1 VVWAPIPYSPGGM
14 DRYNRDYAAP
24 GGEQRY
30 KNANG
35 EIVDVPS
42 RFRHKMGTDGIGRDL
57 TSGLIHGTRISLM
70 VGLVSMGIAALIG
83 IILVMGI
90 GSYFLYNQYETVK
103 AENVALTFAVEEQK
117 KTIEVIKENFER
129 QGKALNNL
137 TARNAEIEGEMTRYL
152 DIFKRHNLNKLAI
165 AKPGLIEKRVNDG
178 TAKIFITIENDSKI
192 LDNLDDAST
201 TDN

>member
-1 VVWAPIPYSPGGM
+1 MS
-14 DRYNRDYAAP
+14 
-24 GGEQRY
+24 
-30 KNANG
+30 K
-35 EIVDVPS
+35 
-42 RFRHKMGTDGIGRDL
+42 
-57 TSGLIHGTRISLM
+57 
-70 VGLVSMGIAALIG
+70 ALIG

-90 GSYFLYNQYETVK
+90 GSYFLYNQYEAVK

-117 KTIEVIKENFER
+117 RTIEVIKENFEK

-137 TARNAEIEGEMTRYL
+137 TSRNAEIEGEMTRYL

-178 TAKIFITIENDSKI
+178 TKQIFITIENDSKQ
-192 LDNLDDAST
+192 LDNLDDPSAN

>member
-1 VVWAPIPYSPGGM
+1 MSKV
-14 DRYNRDYAAP
+14 
-24 GGEQRY
+24 
-30 KNANG
+30 
-35 EIVDVPS
+35 
-42 RFRHKMGTDGIGRDL
+42 
-57 TSGLIHGTRISLM
+57 
-70 VGLVSMGIAALIG
+70 LIG

-90 GSYFLYNQYETVK
+90 GSYFLYNQYEAVK
-103 AENVALTFAVEEQK
+103 AENMALTFAVEEQK

-192 LDNLDDAST
+192 FDNLDDAST

>member
-1 VVWAPIPYSPGGM
+1 MSKV
-14 DRYNRDYAAP
+14 
-24 GGEQRY
+24 
-30 KNANG
+30 
-35 EIVDVPS
+35 
-42 RFRHKMGTDGIGRDL
+42 
-57 TSGLIHGTRISLM
+57 LM
-70 VGLVSMGIAALIG
+70 G

-90 GSYFLYNQYETVK
+90 GSYFLYNQYESVK

-117 KTIEVIKENFER
+117 KTIEVIKENFEK

-178 TAKIFITIENDSKI
+178 TKKVFETIEEDSKS
-192 LDNLDDAST
+192 LDNLDDPTT

>member
-1 VVWAPIPYSPGGM
+1 MSKV
-14 DRYNRDYAAP
+14 
-24 GGEQRY
+24 
-30 KNANG
+30 
-35 EIVDVPS
+35 
-42 RFRHKMGTDGIGRDL
+42 
-57 TSGLIHGTRISLM
+57 
-70 VGLVSMGIAALIG
+70 LIG

-178 TAKIFITIENDSKI
+178 TAKIFITIENDSKM
-192 LDNLDDAST
+192 LDNLDDTST

>member
-1 VVWAPIPYSPGGM
+1 MSKV
-14 DRYNRDYAAP
+14 
-24 GGEQRY
+24 
-30 KNANG
+30 
-35 EIVDVPS
+35 
-42 RFRHKMGTDGIGRDL
+42 
-57 TSGLIHGTRISLM
+57 LM
-70 VGLVSMGIAALIG
+70 G

-90 GSYFLYNQYETVK
+90 GSYFLYNQYEAVK

-178 TAKIFITIENDSKI
+178 TAKIFITIENDSKM
-192 LDNLDDAST
+192 LDNLDDTST

>member
-1 VVWAPIPYSPGGM
+1 MSKV
-14 DRYNRDYAAP
+14 
-24 GGEQRY
+24 
-30 KNANG
+30 
-35 EIVDVPS
+35 
-42 RFRHKMGTDGIGRDL
+42 
-57 TSGLIHGTRISLM
+57 LM
-70 VGLVSMGIAALIG
+70 G

-90 GSYFLYNQYETVK
+90 GSYFLYNQYESVK

-178 TAKIFITIENDSKI
+178 TAKIFITIENDSKQ
-192 LDNLDDAST
+192 LDNLDAPATT
-201 TDN
+201 TD

>member
-1 VVWAPIPYSPGGM
+1 MSKI
-14 DRYNRDYAAP
+14 
-24 GGEQRY
+24 
-30 KNANG
+30 
-35 EIVDVPS
+35 
-42 RFRHKMGTDGIGRDL
+42 
-57 TSGLIHGTRISLM
+57 
-70 VGLVSMGIAALIG
+70 LIG

-90 GSYFLYNQYETVK
+90 GSYFLYNQYEAVK

-178 TAKIFITIENDSKI
+178 TAKIFITIENDSKA

>member
-1 VVWAPIPYSPGGM
+1 MSKV
-14 DRYNRDYAAP
+14 
-24 GGEQRY
+24 
-30 KNANG
+30 
-35 EIVDVPS
+35 
-42 RFRHKMGTDGIGRDL
+42 
-57 TSGLIHGTRISLM
+57 
-70 VGLVSMGIAALIG
+70 LIG

>member
-1 VVWAPIPYSPGGM
+1 MSKV
-14 DRYNRDYAAP
+14 
-24 GGEQRY
+24 
-30 KNANG
+30 
-35 EIVDVPS
+35 
-42 RFRHKMGTDGIGRDL
+42 
-57 TSGLIHGTRISLM
+57 LM
-70 VGLVSMGIAALIG
+70 G

-90 GSYFLYNQYETVK
+90 GSYFLYNQYEAVK

-117 KTIEVIKENFER
+117 RTIEVIKENFEK

-178 TAKIFITIENDSKI
+178 TKQIFITIENDSKQ
-192 LDNLDDAST
+192 LDNLDDPSAN

>member
-1 VVWAPIPYSPGGM
+1 MSKV
-14 DRYNRDYAAP
+14 
-24 GGEQRY
+24 
-30 KNANG
+30 
-35 EIVDVPS
+35 
-42 RFRHKMGTDGIGRDL
+42 
-57 TSGLIHGTRISLM
+57 LM
-70 VGLVSMGIAALIG
+70 G

-90 GSYFLYNQYETVK
+90 GSYFLYNQYEAVK
-103 AENVALTFAVEEQK
+103 AENMALTFAVEEQK

-137 TARNAEIEGEMTRYL
+137 TSRNAEIEGEMTRYL

-178 TAKIFITIENDSKI
+178 TAKIFITIENDSKA

>member
-1 VVWAPIPYSPGGM
+1 MSKV
-14 DRYNRDYAAP
+14 
-24 GGEQRY
+24 
-30 KNANG
+30 
-35 EIVDVPS
+35 
-42 RFRHKMGTDGIGRDL
+42 
-57 TSGLIHGTRISLM
+57 LM
-70 VGLVSMGIAALIG
+70 G

-90 GSYFLYNQYETVK
+90 GSYFLYNQYEAVK
-103 AENVALTFAVEEQK
+103 AENVALTFAVDEQK

>member
-1 VVWAPIPYSPGGM
+1 MS
-14 DRYNRDYAAP
+14 
-24 GGEQRY
+24 
-30 KNANG
+30 K
-35 EIVDVPS
+35 
-42 RFRHKMGTDGIGRDL
+42 
-57 TSGLIHGTRISLM
+57 
-70 VGLVSMGIAALIG
+70 ALIG
-83 IILVMGI
+83 IIIVMGI
-90 GSYFLYNQYETVK
+90 GSYFLYNQYEAVK

-178 TAKIFITIENDSKI
+178 TAKIFITIENDSKQ
-192 LDNLDDAST
+192 LDNLDDTST

>member
-1 VVWAPIPYSPGGM
+1 MS
-14 DRYNRDYAAP
+14 
-24 GGEQRY
+24 
-30 KNANG
+30 K
-35 EIVDVPS
+35 
-42 RFRHKMGTDGIGRDL
+42 
-57 TSGLIHGTRISLM
+57 
-70 VGLVSMGIAALIG
+70 ALIG

-90 GSYFLYNQYETVK
+90 GSYFLYNQYEAVK

-117 KTIEVIKENFER
+117 RTIEVIKENFEK

-152 DIFKRHNLNKLAI
+152 DIFRRHNLNKLAI

-178 TAKIFITIENDSKI
+178 TKQIFITIENDSKQ
-192 LDNLDDAST
+192 LDNLDDPSAN

>member
-1 VVWAPIPYSPGGM
+1 MS
-14 DRYNRDYAAP
+14 
-24 GGEQRY
+24 
-30 KNANG
+30 K
-35 EIVDVPS
+35 
-42 RFRHKMGTDGIGRDL
+42 
-57 TSGLIHGTRISLM
+57 
-70 VGLVSMGIAALIG
+70 ALIG

-90 GSYFLYNQYETVK
+90 GSYFLYNQYEAVK
-103 AENVALTFAVEEQK
+103 AENVALTFAVEEK
-117 KTIEVIKENFER
+117 KRTIEVIKENFEK

-178 TAKIFITIENDSKI
+178 TKQIFITIENDSKQ
-192 LDNLDDAST
+192 LDNLDDPSAN

>member
-1 VVWAPIPYSPGGM
+1 MSKV
-14 DRYNRDYAAP
+14 
-24 GGEQRY
+24 
-30 KNANG
+30 
-35 EIVDVPS
+35 
-42 RFRHKMGTDGIGRDL
+42 
-57 TSGLIHGTRISLM
+57 LM
-70 VGLVSMGIAALIG
+70 G

-90 GSYFLYNQYETVK
+90 GSYFLYNQYESVK
-103 AENVALTFAVEEQK
+103 AENVALTFAVDEQK

-178 TAKIFITIENDSKI
+178 TAKIFITIENDSKA

>member
-1 VVWAPIPYSPGGM
+1 MSKV
-14 DRYNRDYAAP
+14 
-24 GGEQRY
+24 
-30 KNANG
+30 
-35 EIVDVPS
+35 
-42 RFRHKMGTDGIGRDL
+42 
-57 TSGLIHGTRISLM
+57 LM
-70 VGLVSMGIAALIG
+70 G

-90 GSYFLYNQYETVK
+90 GSYFLYNQYEAVK
-103 AENVALTFAVEEQK
+103 AENMALTFAVEEQK

-129 QGKALNNL
+129 QGKTLNNL

>member
-1 VVWAPIPYSPGGM
+1 MS
-14 DRYNRDYAAP
+14 
-24 GGEQRY
+24 
-30 KNANG
+30 K
-35 EIVDVPS
+35 
-42 RFRHKMGTDGIGRDL
+42 
-57 TSGLIHGTRISLM
+57 
-70 VGLVSMGIAALIG
+70 ALIG

-90 GSYFLYNQYETVK
+90 GSYFLYNLYEAVK

-117 KTIEVIKENFER
+117 KTIEVIKENFEK

-178 TAKIFITIENDSKI
+178 TKQIFITIENDSKQ
-192 LDNLDDAST
+192 LDNLDDPST
-201 TDN
+201 TTSN

>member
-1 VVWAPIPYSPGGM
+1 MSKV
-14 DRYNRDYAAP
+14 
-24 GGEQRY
+24 
-30 KNANG
+30 
-35 EIVDVPS
+35 
-42 RFRHKMGTDGIGRDL
+42 
-57 TSGLIHGTRISLM
+57 LM
-70 VGLVSMGIAALIG
+70 G

-90 GSYFLYNQYETVK
+90 GSYFLYNQYESVK

-178 TAKIFITIENDSKI
+178 TKKVFETIEEDSKS
-192 LDNLDDAST
+192 LDNLDDTST

>member
-1 VVWAPIPYSPGGM
+1 MSKV
-14 DRYNRDYAAP
+14 
-24 GGEQRY
+24 
-30 KNANG
+30 
-35 EIVDVPS
+35 
-42 RFRHKMGTDGIGRDL
+42 
-57 TSGLIHGTRISLM
+57 
-70 VGLVSMGIAALIG
+70 LIG

-90 GSYFLYNQYETVK
+90 GSYFLYNQYEAVK

-201 TDN
+201 TNN

>member
-1 VVWAPIPYSPGGM
+1 MSKV
-14 DRYNRDYAAP
+14 
-24 GGEQRY
+24 
-30 KNANG
+30 
-35 EIVDVPS
+35 
-42 RFRHKMGTDGIGRDL
+42 
-57 TSGLIHGTRISLM
+57 LM
-70 VGLVSMGIAALIG
+70 G

-90 GSYFLYNQYETVK
+90 GSYFLYNQYEAVK
-103 AENVALTFAVEEQK
+103 AENMALTFAVDEQK

-178 TAKIFITIENDSKI
+178 TAKIFITIENDSKS
-192 LDNLDDAST
+192 LDNLDDTST
-201 TDN
+201 TNN

>member
-1 VVWAPIPYSPGGM
+1 MSKA
-14 DRYNRDYAAP
+14 
-24 GGEQRY
+24 
-30 KNANG
+30 
-35 EIVDVPS
+35 
-42 RFRHKMGTDGIGRDL
+42 
-57 TSGLIHGTRISLM
+57 LM
-70 VGLVSMGIAALIG
+70 G

-90 GSYFLYNQYETVK
+90 GSYFLYNQYESVK

-178 TAKIFITIENDSKI
+178 TAKIFITIENDSKM
-192 LDNLDDAST
+192 LDNLDDTST

>member
-1 VVWAPIPYSPGGM
+1 MSKV
-14 DRYNRDYAAP
+14 
-24 GGEQRY
+24 
-30 KNANG
+30 
-35 EIVDVPS
+35 
-42 RFRHKMGTDGIGRDL
+42 
-57 TSGLIHGTRISLM
+57 LM
-70 VGLVSMGIAALIG
+70 G

-90 GSYFLYNQYETVK
+90 GSYFLYNQYEAVK
-103 AENVALTFAVEEQK
+103 AENMALTFAVEEQK

-178 TAKIFITIENDSKI
+178 TAKIFITIENDSKM
-192 LDNLDDAST
+192 LDNLDDTST